1 MEGMLWKQSSVNILF
16 SLQVLKL
23 WKKGK
28 EFLKFR
34 ATWVELVSGKRYKQ
48 LSFLIPK
55 MKYTWK
61 LNLCPAGSNHSK
73 STCHSWYLC
82 VWGSKNLNRIAFIY
96 MKWAWKTILHNLVL
110 EYQEDNIYFSLLHL
124 PFLFFFFFFPPA
136 HVLAKG
142 YRFIL
147 WIYLYHLACTCSKYL
162 HNIYESVQKSRVE
175 LVFH

>member
-1 MEGMLWKQSSVNILF
+1 MEGMLWKQSSVNTLF

-34 ATWVELVSGKRYKQ
+34 AAWVELVSGKRYKL

-55 MKYTWK
+55 MKFTWK
-61 LNLCPAGSNHSK
+61 LNLCPTGSNHSK
-73 STCHSWYLC
+73 STCHSWHLC

-110 EYQEDNIYFSLLHL
+110 EYQEDNIYFCLLNL
-124 PFLFFFFFFPPA
+124 PFFFFFFFS
-136 HVLAKG
+136 LQLTFWQKG
-142 YRFIL
+142 IDLYFES
-147 WIYLYHLACTCSKYL
+147 IYT
-162 HNIYESVQKSRVE
+162 I
-175 LVFH
+175 